1 MSTPLSLAQLLTTFG
16 GRVSL
21 AKEAADR
28 SLSLGWPPFDAL
40 LPQGGLPEGVVE
52 LSADGALGG
61 STTVALLA
69 VRAAQKASP
78 DTWCAWL
85 DPEGTLFA
93 PGARMADVDLSR
105 LLVVRPPRKELARIA
120 VKMARAEIFRVLV
133 IEKDAI
139 LGERER
145 ETRGECEVLVRK
157 LALAAASSGSVVL
170 LLTNRKHARPSPLPV
185 ALRLELERTP
195 HALNVTVAKE
205 RHGHIGLRKSVPMD
219 TKPHLPFS
227 LVG

>member
-1 MSTPLSLAQLLTTFG
+1 MATPLSLAQLLTTFG

-21 AKEAADR
+21 AKETTER
-28 SLSLGWPPFDAL
+28 GLSLGWPEFDSL
-40 LPQGGLPEGVVE
+40 LPEGGLPEGVVE

-61 STTVALLA
+61 STTVALLT

-78 DTWCAWL
+78 DAWCAWL

-93 PGARMADVDLSR
+93 PGVAMADVDVAR

-120 VKMARAEIFRVLV
+120 VKIARAEVFRVIV

-139 LGERER
+139 LGERVKEP
-145 ETRGECEVLVRK
+145 RGEGDVLVRK
-157 LALAAASSGSVVL
+157 LALAAASAGSTVL
-170 LLTNRKHARPSPLPV
+170 LLTNRTHPRPSPLPV
-185 ALRLELERTP
+185 ALRLELQRTP
-195 HALNVTVAKE
+195 STLDVTVAKE
-205 RHGHIGLRKSVPMD
+205 RHGHIGIRKSVPID
-219 TKPHLPFS
+219 TKPLLS